1 MRLPTTAA
9 LAAALLFLSATTASA
24 QTVPL
29 SGGTYSQNFDTL
41 SNTAGSTTNTA
52 LPTGWLLNETGGGAR
67 DNEQYAVDT
76 GASNTGDTFSYGAAG
91 STERALGSIRS
102 GTLIATYGACF
113 TNQSGATLANIDVGY
128 TGEQWRL
135 GTAARSDRLDAQ
147 YSLDATSLTTGTW
160 TDIDTLDFTTPNSGG
175 TAGAR
180 DGNAAGNRTA
190 IAASINALA
199 IANGASFCLRWV
211 DVDASG
217 ADDGLAIDD
226 FTLTAGSA
234 TPTLSINDVT
244 VAEGNSGATSA
255 TFTVSLN
262 QPAPAG
268 GVTFDIGTADGT
280 ATASSDYVAKAL
292 SGQSI
297 AAGASTA
304 NFTFDISGD
313 TQVEANETLFVN
325 VTNVIGANV
334 ADGQGLGTITNDDAA
349 ASPDLSINDASLFEG
364 NAGTTIAR
372 FTVSLATPAPAGGVR
387 FDIATADGT
396 ATAGSDYVARNLAA
410 ETIAAGASSLDF
422 DVTINGDSTLE
433 ADETFT
439 VTIANVSGATVVDGS
454 ATGTIRND
462 DVALTAIHAIQGNGA
477 QSPLVG
483 TDVTVEGIVTARKS
497 NNGFFLQTAEGEA
510 DADPTT
516 SQGIFVF
523 TSSAPPAA
531 AAVGNRVRV
540 FGRVTEFAFSDTVS
554 RSLPIT
560 QLASNAGAGVTLS
573 VTLIASGQPLPATVD
588 LQTADLAPGN
598 GPEAM
603 ERFEG
608 MRVRAP
614 SLVTVAPT
622 NANISEANA
631 TATNGNGVFF
641 ATLAGVPRPLREVG
655 LDPDELVATTAPST
669 VPRFDNNSELLRVD
683 SDGQIGALRVSA
695 DAGVALSN
703 LVGVIDYAFNYYSLL
718 PDAGQ
723 LQVDAGGFL
732 AGGRAAAAVPTP
744 ASDMATVGGFNILRF
759 FDSVNDPLVGEP
771 VLTAAALDRR
781 LTQTT
786 EAICRY
792 VRVPDILGIVEV
804 ENLAVLTQ
812 LADRINAS
820 GAAGTNGCT
829 QNPQYVAYLVE
840 GNDVGG
846 IDVGYL
852 VSTREVR
859 SGVPRVRVLEVQQ
872 IGKDALFT
880 NPDAS
885 TELLNDRPPLLLRA
899 VVEHPNGASEAF
911 TVINNHM
918 RSLGGASDTA
928 AGSNGWA
935 TSGERVR
942 AKRGQQAVFLAN
954 IVQQRQTAD
963 SNERLLLL
971 GDFNVF
977 EFNDGLVDGMGIVTG
992 NAAPADQ
999 VLTHFPSPVTTPL
1012 TVLTPLSP
1020 RDDRYSFAF
1029 DGNAQSL
1036 DHAVV
1041 NQRVLDSLLA
1051 VKAEHAR
1058 INADFAETRFGTGP
1072 LRVSDHD
1079 PVVLQLT
1086 AASFRSVNLRV
1097 AASTNTRT
1105 IGVGQSLGWSVD
1117 VSSAGETAPGATVEL
1132 RVDRPLN
1139 GLAVAAPGGWTC
1151 APTTTTT
1158 NSTSTTCRRD
1168 SFASGT
1174 LSTFNVS
1181 LANSSG
1187 LATGDIVL
1195 TATAGSQGTEVAA
1208 TDNAANAT
1216 VTIVANRAPVFTAGP
1231 TLSGMAVVGGV
1242 LTVDTTVSDPEGDP
1256 LSIAFAWRRNGVPIQ
1271 GATQASY
1278 TLVTPDR
1285 GAAIDVEVTARDGRN
1300 ETRVASNVARIANP
1314 APFAAADS
1322 YTMLAG
1328 DTLEVPAPGVLGND
1342 SDPDGEVLTARIRTA
1357 PSSGTL
1363 TMAAAGSFR
1372 FVTPAGFS
1380 GRVGFEYE
1388 ACDPAD
1394 SCATAAVTI
1403 TVMEPDNRFGL
1414 RDDRVQLGENS
1425 ADVRI
1430 DVLANDVVDAAGL
1443 LGGRLEIAQAPA
1455 FGTATIDDA
1464 GTPGNAADDRVRY
1477 RPSADRSGEDL
1488 LSYRLCERGGRCA
1501 EAALQLVVRPIADA
1515 ALRLQAPG
1523 TSGTTDVRVV
1533 GFRATRD
1540 ARITVTPAVAS
1551 QRLDLA
1557 LPADRSFESAWD
1569 DSDGRRVERRLLPVA
1584 NVARQWRV
1592 LVEASGLG
1600 GGDVDLYLGVDSDGQ
1615 GDADRGELRCVAA
1628 MTSAIERCE
1637 LTLEAPANTQVGYWV
1652 MGHAP
1657 DGVARTARLE
1667 AFEVPVLP
1675 GTPALAATGQDRADR
1690 LAEWPVRL
1698 AWNEP
1703 TLLDGERRVA
1713 WLSIAEAQG
1722 ASAAWMPVS
1731 IERRG
1736 GAIGALAAPQGGLL
1750 LPFSPPTLR
1759 LAPNEEAHR
1768 VFVDVPPGTTRL
1780 MIQLSSSQA
1789 LDFQVLAAPA
1799 PTAGPQAPVIAP
1811 ASGTV
1816 ISASQQTAGVATMT
1830 PIESPPAGRLYLV
1843 PRNLGTAVADVTL
1856 SVELVG
1862 QAPIVRG
1869 GSYFNSGRGGHGL
1882 FVHPAGNQWAG
1893 VWYTFLEDASPTWYY
1908 LQGPA
1913 PSENGVWRGAL
1924 FRSTWNG
1931 TTNRLTEIGG
1941 AVITP
1946 TGPDAFTFT
1955 YTLDGAMG
1963 SEAFSALGRGCPTIG
1978 GATLDASGNWFDPA
1992 RAGSGYSVQWF
2003 PNYEFHAVYGY
2014 DASGVARFAI
2024 AERPRAGGLDETL
2037 VLEQLAGFCPLCD
2050 RTGTPQRTRVG
2061 TLRRVIT
2068 GGALQSFTVDATFV
2082 NGVLGRWVGTDR
2094 VQPLGMTQGCAVP

>member
-29 SGGTYSQNFDTL
+29 PGGTYSQSFDTL

-113 TNQSGATLANIDVGY
+113 TNQTGATLANIDVGY

-211 DVDASG
+211 DVDASS

-244 VAEGNSGATSA
+244 VAEGNSGANSA

-268 GVTFDIGTADGT
+268 GITFDIGTADGT

-304 NFTFDISGD
+304 SFTVDISGD
-313 TQVEANETLFVN
+313 TQVEANETFFVN

-334 ADGQGLGTITNDDAA
+334 ADGQALGTITNDDAA

-396 ATAGSDYVARNLAA
+396 ASAGSDYVARNLAA

-497 NNGFFLQTAEGEA
+497 NNGFFLQTADGEA

-573 VTLIASGQPLPATVD
+573 VTQIASGQPLPATVD

-641 ATLAGVPRPLREVG
+641 ATLAGVPRPLREAG

-759 FDSVNDPLVGEP
+759 FDSVNDPVVGEP
-771 VLTAAALDRR
+771 VLTASALDRR

-804 ENLAVLTQ
+804 ENLAVLAQ

-829 QNPQYVAYLVE
+829 QNPQYVAYLLE

-1041 NQRVLDSLLA
+1041 NQRTLDSLLA

-1058 INADFAETRFGTGP
+1058 INADFAEARFGTGP

-1105 IGVGQSLGWSVD
+1105 ISIGQSLGWSVD
-1117 VSSAGETAPGATVEL
+1117 VVSEGDAAPGAAVEL

-1139 GLAVAAPGGWTC
+1139 GLAVAAPSGWTC
-1151 APTTTTT
+1151 APTTTTAT
-1158 NSTSTTCRRD
+1158 TTFTTCRRE
-1168 SFASGT
+1168 SFASGA

-1181 LANSSG
+1181 LANSTG
-1187 LATGDIVL
+1187 LATGDIAL
-1195 TATAGSQGTEVAA
+1195 TAIAGSRGTELAPADNTASA
-1208 TDNAANAT
+1208 TIA
-1216 VTIVANRAPVFTAGP
+1216 VVANRAPEFSGTPSISGTPVAG
-1231 TLSGMAVVGGV
+1231 AVLYASAGWR
-1242 LTVDTTVSDPEGDP
+1242 DPEDDP
-1256 LSIAFAWRRNGVPIQ
+1256 TSFTIVWRRNGTPIP
-1271 GATQASY
+1271 GATGVSY
-1278 TLVTPDR
+1278 TVRTGDR
-1285 GAAIDVEVTARDGRN
+1285 GASIDFEAIVRDATN
-1300 ETRVASNVARIANP
+1300 EARITSRAVVIVN
-1314 APFAAADS
+1314 APPVATSDTYNAGADLS
-1322 YTMLAG
+1322 
-1328 DTLEVPAPGVLGND
+1328 LEIPAPGVLAND
-1342 SDPDGEVLTARIRTA
+1342 TDADGDALTARLRTA
-1357 PSSGTL
+1357 PSEGTV
-1363 TMAAAGSFR
+1363 TVSDAGALR
-1372 FVTPAGFS
+1372 FVPPEGFR
-1380 GRVGFEYE
+1380 GRVTFDYE
-1388 ACDPAD
+1388 ACDPQNAC
-1394 SCATAAVTI
+1394 STATVAI
-1403 TVMEPDNRFGL
+1403 TVTGPRFGV
-1414 RDDRVQLGENS
+1414 RDDLVRIGENS
-1425 ADVRI
+1425 GVASI
-1430 DVLANDVVDAAGL
+1430 NVLGNDVFEASALV
-1443 LGGRLEIAQAPA
+1443 GGRLEIIQGPA
-1455 FGTATIDDA
+1455 YGTVSID
-1464 GTPGNAADDRVRY
+1464 NASTSGDVADDRVVY
-1477 RPSADRSGEDL
+1477 RPVNDRSGEDRL
-1488 LSYRLCERGGRCA
+1488 EYRLCDNRSRCA
-1501 EAALQLVVRPIADA
+1501 QGRLQLIVTPIAES
-1515 ALRLQAPG
+1515 ALRLQRDG
-1523 TSGTTDVRVV
+1523 TSGAVDVAVR
-1533 GFRATRD
+1533 GFRATSD
-1540 ARITVTPAVAS
+1540 ARINVTPAVAA
-1551 QRLDLA
+1551 QRFELA
-1557 LPADRSFESAWD
+1557 VPADRTFETTWDNADGWRAELRTLPSA
-1569 DSDGRRVERRLLPVA
+1569 S
-1584 NVARQWRV
+1584 VARQWRV
-1592 LVEASGLG
+1592 LVETPGPF
-1600 GGDVDLYLGVDSDGQ
+1600 GDGIDLYVGIDDDGQ
-1615 GDADRGELRCVAA
+1615 GDAERGELRCTAA
-1628 MTSAIERCE
+1628 MTSVIERCS
-1637 LTLEAPANTQVGYWV
+1637 LTVEVPANTLVRYWV
-1652 MGHAP
+1652 MGHVP
-1657 DGVARTARLE
+1657 NGGARLARVE
-1667 AFEVPVLP
+1667 VFEVPVLA
-1675 GTPALAATGQDRADR
+1675 GTPSLVATGPARANR

-1713 WLSIAEAQG
+1713 WLSIAEAPG
-1722 ASAAWMPVS
+1722 APAAWMPVS

-1736 GAIGALAAPQGGLL
+1736 GAVGPLAAPEGGAP

-1759 LAPNEEAHR
+1759 LAPNEEARR
-1768 VFVDVPPGTTRL
+1768 VFVDVPAGTTRL
-1780 MIQLSSSQA
+1780 LVNLGTSQP

-1799 PTAGPQAPVIAP
+1799 PTAGPQAPLIAM

-1816 ISASQQTAGVATMT
+1816 ISSSQEAGGVARMI

-1843 PRNLGTAVADVTL
+1843 PRNLGTAVAEVTL
-1856 SVELVG
+1856 SVELIG
-1862 QAPIVRG
+1862 QAPTVRG

-1882 FVHPAGNQWAG
+1882 FVHPAGDQWAG
-1893 VWYTFLEDASPTWYY
+1893 VWYTYLQDGSPTWYY
-1908 LQGPA
+1908 LQGSAPA
-1913 PSENGVWRGAL
+1913 GNGVWRGTL
-1924 FRSTWNG
+1924 YRSSWNG
-1931 TTNRLTEIGG
+1931 TSNTLTAIGG

-1955 YTLDGAMG
+1955 YTFDGYTG
-1963 SEAFSALGRGCPTIG
+1963 SEAFSALGRGCPNVG
-1978 GATLDASGNWFDPA
+1978 GGTLDASGNWFDPA
-1992 RAGSGYSVQWF
+1992 RAGSGYSVQLF

-2024 AERPRAGGLDETL
+2024 AERPRVGGVDETL
-2037 VLEQLAGFCPLCD
+2037 VLEQLNGFCPGCERD
-2050 RTGTPQRTRVG
+2050 AAPRRTSVG
-2061 TLRRVIT
+2061 TLRRVI
-2068 GGALQSFTVDATFV
+2068 GGGVLQSFTVDATFV
-2082 NGVLGRWVGTDR
+2082 NGVPGRWTGTDR
-2094 VQPLGMTQGCAVP
+2094 VQPLGRTQGCAVP